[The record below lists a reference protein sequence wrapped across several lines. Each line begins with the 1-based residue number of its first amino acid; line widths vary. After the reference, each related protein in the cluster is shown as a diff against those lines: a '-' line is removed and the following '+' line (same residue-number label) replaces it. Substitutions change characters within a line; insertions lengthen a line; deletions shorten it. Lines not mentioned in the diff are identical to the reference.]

1 MVTLSID
8 SSYEEIVSIFKTE
21 RFSRVPVFKDNID
34 NIIGLINIKDLFF
47 IEKDKDFK
55 IDKYIRSIY
64 SSYEYKKIRDL
75 FNEMKKNR
83 NHMSVIIDEYGGTI
97 GLVTIEDLIEEIVG
111 DIEDEYDEI
120 IDKEIQVL
128 NDREYLIVGTLKLD
142 TLEDMLGITIE
153 SEFET
158 IGGYII
164 EKLGKFPEA
173 GEVVDINNISFII
186 ENIGKNRIKR
196 LRVRINS

>member
-1 MVTLSID
+1 
-8 SSYEEIVSIFKTE
+8 
-21 RFSRVPVFKDNID
+21 
-34 NIIGLINIKDLFF
+34 
-47 IEKDKDFK
+47 
-55 IDKYIRSIY
+55 
-64 SSYEYKKIRDL
+64 
-75 FNEMKKNR
+75 
-83 NHMSVIIDEYGGTI
+83 MSVIIDEYGGTI

-196 LRVRINS
+196 LRFRINS